1 MNSESGNSNNF
12 NNDNVPNETTRLVNR
27 NEEELPIE
35 TQIPLND
42 AQMPISDSQQVPL
55 KVSFLS
61 VHEKKHK
68 IESSFILVS
77 NFNPLLPLV
86 MKGWRI
92 HNPFAWCNPSLPS
105 IIRTNIELNS
115 ST

>member
-1 MNSESGNSNNF
+1 MDTESGNSNNS

-27 NEEELPIE
+27 NEEQFEEEFPIE
-35 TQIPLND
+35 TQIPLN
-42 AQMPISDSQQVPL
+42 DSQQVPL
-55 KVSFLS
+55 KVSFYL
-61 VHEKKHK
+61 VVKEPENW
-68 IESSFILVS
+68 ILFYFESNI
-77 NFNPLLPLV
+77 NPSLPLV

-92 HNPFAWCNPSLPS
+92 HNPFAWSNSSIPS